1 MDASDDVKERRQEYR
16 MMVSQI
22 FQSVEEGYE
31 HYNRYAK
38 AKGFS
43 VRLDNKEYFPR
54 TKELKRRC
62 FVCSNDG
69 YRLQKYFE
77 ATDQKRE
84 PRVLTRCG
92 CNAMFEI

>member
-38 AKGFS
+38 AKG
-43 VRLDNKEYFPR
+43 L
-54 TKELKRRC
+54 C
-62 FVCSNDG
+62 QIG
-69 YRLQKYFE
+69 Q
-77 ATDQKRE
+77 
-84 PRVLTRCG
+84 
-92 CNAMFEI
+92 